1 MKGILVARWDDK
13 LGIVVEGKYPPT
25 MDVSEDH
32 MMRIFTTHAMGG
44 GEAGFLSMMV
54 ENINIASYYTGL
66 PKEGSSQFY
75 IALMLDKEEAANPD
89 IFEEALIEISNNLIP
104 EIKNPAFSQILK
116 NNFFKVPQLLELTE
130 EMRYANIFRNERRTK
145 ALQKL
150 SYGACTLDELQKW
163 LGDQFEEEILDLDNI
178 LLPFEKNN
186 MIRKFTITKEDSN
199 EEIDCIFLIKDVF
212 IMRSPAEKLYKKGK
226 EDSDQNMKK
235 IYKEYIESVENY
247 FREYKIEDKDNERI
261 ANIIADPDLNYFI
274 GGQLRNNYIRKS
286 EITDVLNKT
295 DQEIDNMLN
304 TLKQNEIILNI
315 KDKKIN
321 ETYIFLQC
329 DIQFPTFFPEY
340 LIDAIRRRWMEKD
353 IEQEVAIAHLE
364 LLKSVF
370 KGEEE
375 LALLEIEEE
384 EEMMMEKEP
393 IKVPLKAD
401 AEKLEK
407 VKVPSE
413 FAEEKPISAP
423 SATASATQ
431 AMNDKEIFK
440 MTSEVNTLRAKAK
453 TLLSKKDY
461 EEALVAVQKAID
473 LSEKLVEAGNTEFK
487 KRIKKFN
494 DVVNEINRLIEKGK
508 GKGKLDKSE
517 LINER
522 TQVLAEADAA
532 FTANRFEVAIELLK
546 KAIDITNQLGEDP
559 SEIQAMVDNI
569 KSHLGNL

>member
-130 EMRYANIFRNERRTK
+130 EMRYANIFRNEKRTK

-150 SYGACTLDELQKW
+150 SYGACTLEELQKW

-186 MIRKFTITKEDSN
+186 MIRKFTITKEDST
-199 EEIDCIFLIKDVF
+199 EELDCIFLINDVF

-226 EDSDQNMKK
+226 EDSDLNMKK
-235 IYKEYIESVENY
+235 IYNEYIESVENY

-261 ANIIADPDLNYFI
+261 ANIIADPDFNYFM
-274 GGQLRNNYIRKS
+274 GELRNNYIRKS
-286 EITDVLNKT
+286 EITDVLNKP
-295 DQEIDNMLN
+295 DQEIENMLN

-321 ETYIFLQC
+321 ETFIFLQC

-353 IEQEVAIAHLE
+353 IEQEVALAHLE

-375 LALLEIEEE
+375 LALLEIEE
-384 EEMMMEKEP
+384 
-393 IKVPLKAD
+393 
-401 AEKLEK
+401 
-407 VKVPSE
+407 
-413 FAEEKPISAP
+413 
-423 SATASATQ
+423 
-431 AMNDKEIFK
+431 
-440 MTSEVNTLRAKAK
+440 
-453 TLLSKKDY
+453 
-461 EEALVAVQKAID
+461 
-473 LSEKLVEAGNTEFK
+473 
-487 KRIKKFN
+487 
-494 DVVNEINRLIEKGK
+494 
-508 GKGKLDKSE
+508 
-517 LINER
+517 
-522 TQVLAEADAA
+522 
-532 FTANRFEVAIELLK
+532 
-546 KAIDITNQLGEDP
+546 
-559 SEIQAMVDNI
+559 
-569 KSHLGNL
+569 